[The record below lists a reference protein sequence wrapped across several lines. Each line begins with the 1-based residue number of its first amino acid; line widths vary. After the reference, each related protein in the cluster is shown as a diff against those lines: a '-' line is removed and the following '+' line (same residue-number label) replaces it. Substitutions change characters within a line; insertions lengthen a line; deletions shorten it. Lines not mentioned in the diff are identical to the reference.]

1 MINQVLELVY
11 AHNPSI
17 GRHAAKE
24 FMPYFLK
31 AGIWEKNSKDGLPLR
46 KLLRDLDKDNQL
58 HLIPYLVAER
68 KAKNVNWFFQPI
80 KELVKKKQKPS
91 KAEENFTL
99 YHEFNQ
105 PLNKEQF
112 EGAKKTY
119 LESLKNI
126 SSPKYNGSI
135 ANLIKQVKRKK
146 DTEIGPYKNLS
157 YFEVLN
163 RIASDLV
170 ILEGAR
176 MVFNGEVKKI
186 DIPEKITLKLGNQ
199 GGADVEIEFADGSK
213 IFGEGFNASESLA
226 KPKMRKSI
234 QIIIDKINSDNS
246 LKKEGVVFYNA
257 EIGNKV
263 GIGNYSNQLEIEN
276 SDITIHRI
284 KCEIK

>member
-1 MINQVLELVY
+1 
-11 AHNPSI
+11 
-17 GRHAAKE
+17 
-24 FMPYFLK
+24 MPYFLK